1 MGLGIKLVT
10 CVIIFLRTRAEKTF
24 LKESILGHPERTD
37 AVADECIQ
45 TPTRHRHSRDV
56 LEGEALA
63 LKDRSYTEHLCH
75 IVTETLPS
83 VTHL

>member
-37 AVADECIQ
+37 ADECIQ
-45 TPTRHRHSRDV
+45 TPTRHRHSHDV

-63 LKDRSYTEHLCH
+63 LKDRSYTEHLCLV
-75 IVTETLPS
+75 VTETLPS
-83 VTHL
+83 VSHL